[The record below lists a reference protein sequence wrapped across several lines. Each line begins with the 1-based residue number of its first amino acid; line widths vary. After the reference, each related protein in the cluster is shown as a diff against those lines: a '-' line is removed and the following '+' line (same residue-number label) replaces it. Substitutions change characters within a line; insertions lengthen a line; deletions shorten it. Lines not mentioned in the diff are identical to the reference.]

1 MTPKAPKPPKPKT
14 TTITLDSDVHAEIKR
29 IADFEERDF
38 GAQIRVIVREWL
50 AARPESK
57 GKQ

>member
-14 TTITLDSDVHAEIKR
+14 TTITLDPDVHAEIKR

-50 AARPESK
+50 AARVKSA
-57 GKQ
+57 